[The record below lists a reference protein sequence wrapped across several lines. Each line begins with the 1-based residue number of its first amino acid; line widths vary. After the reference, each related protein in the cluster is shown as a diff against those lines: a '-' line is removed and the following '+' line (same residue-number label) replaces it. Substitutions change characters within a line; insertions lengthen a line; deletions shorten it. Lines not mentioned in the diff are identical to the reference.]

1 VRGIKRFDFLSK
13 IVYNI
18 YVKKRNKNKLKRR
31 HTMARIDFTSL
42 RESAQSFMASMEGAL
57 TDLLGIANAQRKELI
72 SLYQRMADTQAD
84 IKEFSE
90 ITAEVAETFDAITDV
105 AEDVV
110 VKVGNAI
117 EGGADLTPECN
128 YEDLAEFCDE
138 CGRAITNDEDYTE
151 EAGGFVLCADCHPIN
166 DEDELEDEDGEQITI
181 ELAESVSTDNQ

>member
-1 VRGIKRFDFLSK
+1 
-13 IVYNI
+13 
-18 YVKKRNKNKLKRR
+18 
-31 HTMARIDFTSL
+31 MARIDFTSL
-42 RESAQSFMASMEGAL
+42 RETAQKFMASVEGAL
-57 TDLLGIANAQRKELI
+57 TDLLGIANGQRKELL

-90 ITAEVAETFDAITDV
+90 IAAEVAETFDAITDV

-117 EGGADLTPECN
+117 EGGADLTPDCS
-128 YEDLAEFCDE
+128 YEDLADFCDE

-151 EAGGFVLCADCHPIN
+151 EAGGFVLCADCHPI
-166 DEDELEDEDGEQITI
+166 EDEDGEQIGFD

>member
-1 VRGIKRFDFLSK
+1 
-13 IVYNI
+13 
-18 YVKKRNKNKLKRR
+18 
-31 HTMARIDFTSL
+31 MARIDFTSL

-90 ITAEVAETFDAITDV
+90 ITAEVAETFDGITDV
-105 AEDVV
+105 AEDVA

-117 EGGADLTPECN
+117 EGGADLTPDCD
-128 YEDLAEFCDE
+128 YEDLADFCDE

-166 DEDELEDEDGEQITI
+166 DEDELEDEDGEQMTFE
-181 ELAESVSTDNQ
+181 ELAESTSTDNQ

>member
-1 VRGIKRFDFLSK
+1 
-13 IVYNI
+13 
-18 YVKKRNKNKLKRR
+18 
-31 HTMARIDFTSL
+31 MARIDFTSL

-57 TDLLGIANAQRKELI
+57 TDLLGIANGQRKELI

-90 ITAEVAETFDAITDV
+90 ITAEVADTFDAITDV

-128 YEDLAEFCDE
+128 YEDLADFCDE

-181 ELAESVSTDNQ
+181 DLAESVTTDNQ

>member
-1 VRGIKRFDFLSK
+1 
-13 IVYNI
+13 
-18 YVKKRNKNKLKRR
+18 
-31 HTMARIDFTSL
+31 MARIDFTSL

-90 ITAEVAETFDAITDV
+90 ITAEVAETFDGITDV
-105 AEDVV
+105 AEDVAM
-110 VKVGNAI
+110 KVGNAI
-117 EGGADLTPECN
+117 EGGADLTPECD
-128 YEDLAEFCDE
+128 YEDLADFCDE

-166 DEDELEDEDGEQITI
+166 DEDELEDEDGEQMTFE
-181 ELAESVSTDNQ
+181 ELAESTSTDNQ

>member
-1 VRGIKRFDFLSK
+1 
-13 IVYNI
+13 
-18 YVKKRNKNKLKRR
+18 
-31 HTMARIDFTSL
+31 MARIDFTSL

-57 TDLLGIANAQRKELI
+57 TDLLGIANGQRKELI

-128 YEDLAEFCDE
+128 YEDLADFCDE

-166 DEDELEDEDGEQITI
+166 DEDELEDEDDEQITI
-181 ELAESVSTDNQ
+181 DELAESVSTDNQ

>member
-1 VRGIKRFDFLSK
+1 
-13 IVYNI
+13 
-18 YVKKRNKNKLKRR
+18 
-31 HTMARIDFTSL
+31 
-42 RESAQSFMASMEGAL
+42 MEGAL
-57 TDLLGIANAQRKELI
+57 TDLLGIANAQRKELL